1 MKKPDKCRE
10 FLESYRGL
18 MLEATRLGLSARSLW
33 EAATGVTS
41 HLSGM
46 PRSNGDSEAVKVA
59 LAQATK
65 DTDRRLA
72 EALRKREEIEVFLD
86 GITNDVYRNLLKMR
100 YVDLH
105 HWPVIVEA
113 FEASGIPYC
122 DRSIFNLHGYA
133 LDAAREHWKTLHPDD
148 TED

>member
-10 FLESYRGL
+10 FLESYKGL
-18 MLEATRLGLSARSLW
+18 VLEAKRLGLSARSLW

-46 PRSNGDSEAVKVA
+46 PRSNGDSEDVKVA
-59 LAQATK
+59 LAQASQ

-72 EALRKREEIEVFLD
+72 EALWKRHEVERFLD
-86 GITNDVYRNLLKMR
+86 GIENDVYRNLLKMR
-100 YVDLH
+100 YVDLLR
-105 HWPVIVEA
+105 WPTIVEA